1 MPGRRSEVTLTAA
14 VHKTPSKGEAQ
25 TGRDAA
31 EGGFTMAKNRSFQ
44 DEIPPSRVNI
54 RYHNKVTGQEKV
66 ELPLKLL
73 LVGDYTF
80 REDDT
85 PLEDRKKISINKDN
99 FGDVMREEG
108 LKLDMVVA
116 NRISG
121 EEDDEIRV
129 QFDVDSLQAM
139 TPDEVVKRIPEL
151 NKLME
156 VRELLTELKA
166 RVITNRKFRLAL
178 ERIVKD
184 QGQLESIMQELDRV
198 APLTEET
205 AEAESEEA

>member
-1 MPGRRSEVTLTAA
+1 
-14 VHKTPSKGEAQ
+14 
-25 TGRDAA
+25 
-31 EGGFTMAKNRSFQ
+31 MAKNRSFQ

-54 RYHNKVTGQEKV
+54 RYHNKVTGQKKV

-85 PLEDRKKISINKDN
+85 ALEERKKININKDN
-99 FGDVMREEG
+99 FGAVMREQG
-108 LKLDMVVA
+108 LKLDMVVP

-129 QFDVDSLQAM
+129 QFDVDSLNAM
-139 TPDEVVKRIPEL
+139 APDEVVKRIPEL

-178 ERIVKD
+178 EKIVTD
-184 QGQLESIMQELDRV
+184 EGQLESIMQELDRV
-198 APLTEET
+198 APLTEEP
-205 AEAESEEA
+205 AEDKSEEA

>member
-1 MPGRRSEVTLTAA
+1 
-14 VHKTPSKGEAQ
+14 
-25 TGRDAA
+25 
-31 EGGFTMAKNRSFQ
+31 MAKNRSFQ

-108 LKLDMVVA
+108 LKLDMVA
-116 NRISG
+116 PNRISG

-129 QFDVDSLQAM
+129 KFDVDSLQAM

>member
-1 MPGRRSEVTLTAA
+1 VSTALFRDE
-14 VHKTPSKGEAQ
+14 TR
-25 TGRDAA
+25 TGRETA
-31 EGGFTMAKNRSFQ
+31 EGGFAMAKNRSFQ

-54 RYHNKVTGQEKV
+54 RYHNKTTGQEKV

-80 REDDT
+80 RDDDT
-85 PLEDRKKISINKDN
+85 PLEERKKINVNKDN
-99 FGDVMREEG
+99 FGDVMREQG
-108 LKLDMVVA
+108 LKLDMVVP

-121 EEDDEIRV
+121 EEDDELRV
-129 QFDVDSLQAM
+129 QFDVDSLKAM

-156 VRELLTELKA
+156 VRDLLTELKA

-178 ERIVKD
+178 EKIVKD
-184 QGQLESIMQELDRV
+184 QGQLESIIQELDRV
-198 APLTEET
+198 APITGDSKEE
-205 AEAESEEA
+205 

>member
-1 MPGRRSEVTLTAA
+1 
-14 VHKTPSKGEAQ
+14 
-25 TGRDAA
+25 
-31 EGGFTMAKNRSFQ
+31 MAKNRSFQ

-54 RYHNKVTGQEKV
+54 RYHNKTTGQEKV

-85 PLEDRKKISINKDN
+85 ALEDRKKINVNKDN
-99 FGDVMREEG
+99 FGAVMREQG
-108 LKLDMVVA
+108 LKLDMVVP

-129 QFDVDSLQAM
+129 QFDVDSLKAM
-139 TPDEVVKRIPEL
+139 APDEVVKRIPEL

-178 ERIVKD
+178 EKIVKD
-184 QGQLESIMQELDRV
+184 EGQLESIMQELDRV
-198 APLTEET
+198 APLTEEPP
-205 AEAESEEA
+205 EPDPDKGEEA

>member
-1 MPGRRSEVTLTAA
+1 
-14 VHKTPSKGEAQ
+14 
-25 TGRDAA
+25 
-31 EGGFTMAKNRSFQ
+31 MAKNRSFQ

-54 RYHNKVTGQEKV
+54 RYHNKTTGQEKV

-73 LVGDYTF
+73 LVGDYNF

-99 FGDVMREEG
+99 FGEVMREQG
-108 LKLDMVVA
+108 LKLDMVVP

-121 EEDDEIRV
+121 EEDDEIRI
-129 QFDVDSLQAM
+129 QFNVDSLAAM
-139 TPDEVVKRIPEL
+139 TPDEVVQRIPEL

-178 ERIVKD
+178 ENIVKD

-198 APLTEET
+198 APLGQGPDDEKG
-205 AEAESEEA
+205 EEA

>member
-1 MPGRRSEVTLTAA
+1 
-14 VHKTPSKGEAQ
+14 
-25 TGRDAA
+25 
-31 EGGFTMAKNRSFQ
+31 MAKNRSFQ

-73 LVGDYTF
+73 LLGDYTF
-80 REDDT
+80 REEET
-85 PLEDRKKISINKDN
+85 PLEERKKISVNKDN
-99 FGDVMREEG
+99 FASVMREQG
-108 LKLDMVVA
+108 LKLDMVVP

-129 QFDVDSLQAM
+129 QIDVDSLDAM

-151 NKLME
+151 NKMME

-178 ERIVKD
+178 EKIVKD
-184 QGQLESIMQELDRV
+184 QGQLESIMQELERI
-198 APLTEET
+198 APLAEES
-205 AEAESEEA
+205 AGPEGEEA

>member
-1 MPGRRSEVTLTAA
+1 
-14 VHKTPSKGEAQ
+14 
-25 TGRDAA
+25 
-31 EGGFTMAKNRSFQ
+31 MAKNRSFQ

-73 LVGDYTF
+73 LLGDYTF

-85 PLEDRKKISINKDN
+85 PLEERKKISVNKDN
-99 FGDVMREEG
+99 FAAVMHEQG
-108 LKLDMVVA
+108 LKLDMVVP

-129 QFDVDSLQAM
+129 QIDVDSLDAM
-139 TPDEVVKRIPEL
+139 SPDQVVKLIPEL
-151 NKLME
+151 RKMME

-178 ERIVKD
+178 EKIVKD
-184 QGQLESIMQELDRV
+184 QGQLESIMQELERI
-198 APLTEET
+198 APITEES
-205 AEAESEEA
+205 AEAEGEEA

>member
-1 MPGRRSEVTLTAA
+1 
-14 VHKTPSKGEAQ
+14 
-25 TGRDAA
+25 
-31 EGGFTMAKNRSFQ
+31 MAKNRSFQ

-73 LVGDYTF
+73 LLGDYTF

-85 PLEDRKKISINKDN
+85 PLEERKKISVNKDN
-99 FGDVMREEG
+99 FAAVMHEQG
-108 LKLDMVVA
+108 LKLDMVVP

-129 QFDVDSLQAM
+129 QIDVDSLDAM
-139 TPDEVVKRIPEL
+139 APDQVVKLIPEL
-151 NKLME
+151 RKMME

-178 ERIVKD
+178 EKIVKD
-184 QGQLESIMQELDRV
+184 QGQLESIMQELERI
-198 APLTEET
+198 APITEES
-205 AEAESEEA
+205 AEAEGEEA

>member
-1 MPGRRSEVTLTAA
+1 
-14 VHKTPSKGEAQ
+14 VHKTPPKGEDQ
-25 TGRDAA
+25 TGRGAA
-31 EGGFTMAKNRSFQ
+31 EGAFTMAKNRSFQ

-54 RYHNKVTGQEKV
+54 RYHNKTTGQEKV

-85 PLEDRKKISINKDN
+85 PLEDRKKININKDN
-99 FGDVMREEG
+99 FGDVMREQG
-108 LKLDMVVA
+108 LKLDMVVP

-129 QFDVDSLQAM
+129 QFDVDSLKAM
-139 TPDEVVKRIPEL
+139 APDEVVKRIPEL
-151 NKLME
+151 NKLLE

-178 ERIVKD
+178 EKIVKD

-198 APLTEET
+198 APLKEET
-205 AEAESEEA
+205 AEEESEEA

>member
-1 MPGRRSEVTLTAA
+1 
-14 VHKTPSKGEAQ
+14 
-25 TGRDAA
+25 
-31 EGGFTMAKNRSFQ
+31 MAKNRSFQ

-73 LVGDYTF
+73 LLGDYTF

-85 PLEDRKKISINKDN
+85 PLEERKKISVNKDN
-99 FGDVMREEG
+99 FASVMREQG
-108 LKLDMVVA
+108 LKLDMVVP

-129 QFDVDSLQAM
+129 QIDVDSLDAM

-151 NKLME
+151 NKMME
-156 VRELLTELKA
+156 VRDLLTELKA

-178 ERIVKD
+178 EKIVKD
-184 QGQLESIMQELDRV
+184 QGQLASIMQELERI
-198 APLTEET
+198 APLADES
-205 AEAESEEA
+205 AEPEGEEA

>member
-1 MPGRRSEVTLTAA
+1 
-14 VHKTPSKGEAQ
+14 
-25 TGRDAA
+25 
-31 EGGFTMAKNRSFQ
+31 MAKNRSFQ

-80 REDDT
+80 RDDDT
-85 PLEDRKKISINKDN
+85 PLEERKKINVNKDN
-99 FGDVMREEG
+99 FDDVMREQG
-108 LKLDMVVA
+108 LKLDMVVP

-129 QFDVDSLQAM
+129 QFDVDSLKAM
-139 TPDEVVKRIPEL
+139 TPDEVVNRIPEL

-156 VRELLTELKA
+156 VRDLLTELKA
-166 RVITNRKFRLAL
+166 RVITNRKFRIAL
-178 ERIVKD
+178 EKIVKD
-184 QGQLESIMQELDRV
+184 EVQLESIMQELDRV
-198 APLTEET
+198 APLTEEST
-205 AEAESEEA
+205 EEKSEEA

>member
-1 MPGRRSEVTLTAA
+1 
-14 VHKTPSKGEAQ
+14 
-25 TGRDAA
+25 
-31 EGGFTMAKNRSFQ
+31 MAKNRSFQ

-54 RYHNKVTGQEKV
+54 RYHNKTTGQEKV

-85 PLEDRKKISINKDN
+85 ALEERKKFNINKDN
-99 FGDVMREEG
+99 FGDVMREQG
-108 LKLDMVVA
+108 LKLDMVVP

-121 EEDDEIRV
+121 KEDDEIRV
-129 QFDVDSLQAM
+129 QFDVDSLKAM

-156 VRELLTELKA
+156 VRDLLTELKA

-178 ERIVKD
+178 EKIVKD
-184 QGQLESIMQELDRV
+184 QGQLESVMQELDRV
-198 APLTEET
+198 APLTEEPVD
-205 AEAESEEA
+205 EKSEEA

>member
-1 MPGRRSEVTLTAA
+1 
-14 VHKTPSKGEAQ
+14 
-25 TGRDAA
+25 
-31 EGGFTMAKNRSFQ
+31 MAKNRSFQ

-54 RYHNKVTGQEKV
+54 RYHNKTTGQEKV

-85 PLEDRKKISINKDN
+85 ALEDRKKLNINKDN
-99 FGDVMREEG
+99 FGDVMREQG
-108 LKLDMVVA
+108 LKLDMVVP
-116 NRISG
+116 NKISG
-121 EEDDEIRV
+121 EEEDEIRV
-129 QFDVDSLQAM
+129 QFDVDSLKAL

-151 NKLME
+151 NQLME
-156 VRELLTELKA
+156 VRDLLTELKA

-184 QGQLESIMQELDRV
+184 DQQLESIMQELDRV
-198 APLTEET
+198 APLEEPTEGK
-205 AEAESEEA
+205 SEEA

>member
-1 MPGRRSEVTLTAA
+1 
-14 VHKTPSKGEAQ
+14 
-25 TGRDAA
+25 
-31 EGGFTMAKNRSFQ
+31 MAKNRSFQ

-80 REDDT
+80 QEDDT
-85 PLEDRKKISINKDN
+85 PLEDRKKVSINKDN
-99 FGDVMREEG
+99 FDDVMREQG
-108 LKLDMVVA
+108 LKLDMVVP

-129 QFDVDSLQAM
+129 QFDVDSLKSM

-205 AEAESEEA
+205 AEAKSEEA

>member
-1 MPGRRSEVTLTAA
+1 
-14 VHKTPSKGEAQ
+14 
-25 TGRDAA
+25 
-31 EGGFTMAKNRSFQ
+31 MAKNRSFQ

-54 RYHNKVTGQEKV
+54 RYHNKTTGQEKV

-85 PLEDRKKISINKDN
+85 ALEERKKININKDN
-99 FGDVMREEG
+99 FGDVMREQG
-108 LKLDMVVA
+108 LKLDMVVP

-121 EEDDEIRV
+121 KEDDEIRV
-129 QFDVDSLQAM
+129 QFDVDSLKAM
-139 TPDEVVKRIPEL
+139 TPDEVVQRIPEL

-156 VRELLTELKA
+156 VRDLLTELKA

-178 ERIVKD
+178 EKIVKD
-184 QGQLESIMQELDRV
+184 QGQLESVMQELDRV
-198 APLTEET
+198 APLTEEPVD
-205 AEAESEEA
+205 EKSEEA

>member
-1 MPGRRSEVTLTAA
+1 
-14 VHKTPSKGEAQ
+14 
-25 TGRDAA
+25 
-31 EGGFTMAKNRSFQ
+31 MAKNRSFQ

-73 LVGDYTF
+73 LLGDYTF

-85 PLEDRKKISINKDN
+85 PLEERKKISVNKDN
-99 FGDVMREEG
+99 FGAVMREQG
-108 LKLDMVVA
+108 LKLDMVVP

-129 QFDVDSLQAM
+129 QIDVDSLDAM
-139 TPDEVVKRIPEL
+139 APDQVVKLIPEL
-151 NKLME
+151 NKMME

-178 ERIVKD
+178 EKIVKD
-184 QGQLESIMQELDRV
+184 QGQLESIMQELERI
-198 APLTEET
+198 APLAEEPAETEG
-205 AEAESEEA
+205 EEA

>member
-1 MPGRRSEVTLTAA
+1 
-14 VHKTPSKGEAQ
+14 
-25 TGRDAA
+25 
-31 EGGFTMAKNRSFQ
+31 MAKNRSFQ

-54 RYHNKVTGQEKV
+54 RYHNKTTGQEKV

-80 REDDT
+80 RDDDT
-85 PLEDRKKISINKDN
+85 PLEERKKININKDN
-99 FGDVMREEG
+99 FGDVMREQG
-108 LKLDMVVA
+108 LKLDMVVP

-121 EEDDEIRV
+121 IEDDEIRV
-129 QFDVDSLQAM
+129 QFDVDSLKAM

-151 NKLME
+151 NKMME
-156 VRELLTELKA
+156 VRDLLTELKA

-178 ERIVKD
+178 EKIVKD

-205 AEAESEEA
+205 AGDTSEEA

>member
-1 MPGRRSEVTLTAA
+1 VHCTIAVRDASVEGTAR
-14 VHKTPSKGEAQ
+14 
-25 TGRDAA
+25 TGRDAP
-31 EGGFTMAKNRSFQ
+31 EGGFIMAKNRSFQ

-73 LVGDYTF
+73 LLGDYTF

-85 PLEDRKKISINKDN
+85 PLEERKKISVNKDN
-99 FGDVMREEG
+99 FASVMREQG
-108 LKLDMVVA
+108 LKLDMVVP

-129 QFDVDSLQAM
+129 QIDVDSLDAM

-151 NKLME
+151 NKMME
-156 VRELLTELKA
+156 VRDLLTELKA

-178 ERIVKD
+178 EKIVKD
-184 QGQLESIMQELDRV
+184 QGQLESIMQELERI
-198 APLTEET
+198 APLAEES
-205 AEAESEEA
+205 AEPEGEEA

>member
-1 MPGRRSEVTLTAA
+1 
-14 VHKTPSKGEAQ
+14 
-25 TGRDAA
+25 
-31 EGGFTMAKNRSFQ
+31 MAKNRSFQ

-73 LVGDYTF
+73 LLGDYTF

-85 PLEDRKKISINKDN
+85 PLEERKKISVNKDN
-99 FGDVMREEG
+99 FAAVMHEQG
-108 LKLDMVVA
+108 LKLDMVVP

-129 QFDVDSLQAM
+129 QIDVDSLDAM
-139 TPDEVVKRIPEL
+139 APDQVVKLIPEL
-151 NKLME
+151 RKMME

-178 ERIVKD
+178 EKIVKD
-184 QGQLESIMQELDRV
+184 QGQLESIMQELERI
-198 APLTEET
+198 APLAEEAADT
-205 AEAESEEA
+205 KSEEA

>member
-1 MPGRRSEVTLTAA
+1 
-14 VHKTPSKGEAQ
+14 
-25 TGRDAA
+25 
-31 EGGFTMAKNRSFQ
+31 MAKNRSFQ

-54 RYHNKVTGQEKV
+54 RYHNKTTGQEKV

-80 REDDT
+80 RDDDT
-85 PLEDRKKISINKDN
+85 PLEDRKKISVNKDN
-99 FGDVMREEG
+99 FGDVLREQG
-108 LKLDMVVA
+108 LKLDMVVP
-116 NRISG
+116 NKISG

-129 QFDVDSLQAM
+129 QFDVDSLKAM

-178 ERIVKD
+178 EKIVKD
-184 QGQLESIMQELDRV
+184 DQQLESIMQELDRV
-198 APLTEET
+198 APLEESTEGK
-205 AEAESEEA
+205 SEEA

>member
-1 MPGRRSEVTLTAA
+1 
-14 VHKTPSKGEAQ
+14 
-25 TGRDAA
+25 
-31 EGGFTMAKNRSFQ
+31 MAKNRSFQ

-73 LVGDYTF
+73 LLGDYTF

-85 PLEDRKKISINKDN
+85 PLEERKKISVNKDN
-99 FGDVMREEG
+99 FAAVMREQG
-108 LKLDMVVA
+108 LKLDMVVP
-116 NRISG
+116 NKISG

-129 QFDVDSLQAM
+129 QIDVDSLDAM
-139 TPDEVVKRIPEL
+139 SPDQVVKLIPEL
-151 NKLME
+151 RKMME

-178 ERIVKD
+178 EKIVKD
-184 QGQLESIMQELDRV
+184 QGQLESIMQELERIAPV
-198 APLTEET
+198 AEEP
-205 AEAESEEA
+205 AEAEGEEA